1 MGIEFHKVTR
11 NIGAEVTGV
20 DLTRPIDE
28 EQAEILHQGLLENL
42 VLFFR
47 DQHITDEQHQAF
59 AENFGI
65 LDIPKMNLHGGA
77 IHVLDQTDPKGEGGD
92 QWHSDNTFMKVPP
105 MGSLLRAVIL
115 PDVGGDT
122 NWANMYMVY
131 ESLAPWLQRLCDE
144 LYAEHDLTMS
154 ITKAVDKG
162 HKFDLREMQEKNP
175 PQIHPVVRIHPETGR
190 KALYVNRSSVTRLI
204 GLSRRE
210 NEALLPLLFD
220 AVRDPQFQVR
230 LKWRVGTMAFWDN
243 RPTQHYAVADYTQRR
258 KMHRVTVTAFPKY
271 DDGIPTGP
279 NGVTGADAPA
289 EAAAARY
296 L

>member
-1 MGIEFHKVTR
+1 MIEFHPMTR
-11 NIGAEVTGV
+11 NIGAEVSGV
-20 DLTRPIDE
+20 DLGKPLDE
-28 EQAEILHQGLLENL
+28 EQAQILRTGLLDHM

-47 DQHITDEQHQAF
+47 DQEITDEQHVAF
-59 AENFGI
+59 AKQFGTA
-65 LDIPKMNLHGGA
+65 NLPPMDTSGSA
-77 IHVLDQTDPKGEGGD
+77 VHVLDQTDPKGEGGD

-115 PDVGGDT
+115 PEVGGDT
-122 NWANMYMVY
+122 LWANMYMAY
-131 ESLAPWLQRLCDE
+131 DSLAPWLQKLCDE

-154 ITKAVDKG
+154 VSKAIDKG
-162 HKFDLREMQEKNP
+162 HRMDLRELQEKNP
-175 PQIHPVVRIHPETGR
+175 PSLHPVVRIHPETGR

-230 LKWRVGTMAFWDN
+230 LKWRVGTLAFWDN

-258 KMHRVTVTAFPKY
+258 KMHRVTINCPEGI
-271 DDGIPTGP
+271 DDGVPKGV
-279 NGVTGADAPA
+279 NGVTGADSPA

>member
-1 MGIEFHKVTR
+1 MIVFHPMTR
-11 NIGAEVTGV
+11 NIGAEVEGV
-20 DLTRPIDE
+20 DLREPLPE
-28 EQAEILHQGLLENL
+28 EQVQRIRAGLLEHQ

-47 DQHITDEQHQAF
+47 EQHISDEQHVAF
-59 AENFGI
+59 AKQFGTA
-65 LDIPKMNLHGGA
+65 NLPPMDTSGSA
-77 IHVLDQTDPKGEGGD
+77 VHVLDQTDPKGEGGD
-92 QWHSDNTFMKVPP
+92 QWHSDNTFMTTPP
-105 MGSLLRAVIL
+105 MGSLLRAVML

-122 NWANMYMVY
+122 LWANMYLVY
-131 ESLAPWLQRLCDE
+131 ESLAPWLRRLCDE

-154 ITKAVDKG
+154 VSKAIDKG
-162 HKFDLREMQEKNP
+162 HRLDLRDMQEKNP
-175 PQIHPVVRIHPETGR
+175 PVVHPVVRVHPETGR
-190 KALYVNRSSVTRLI
+190 KALFVNRSSVTRLI

-210 NEALLPLLFD
+210 NEAILPLLFD

-230 LKWRVGTMAFWDN
+230 LKWRVGTLAFWDN

-258 KMHRVTVTAFPKY
+258 KMHRVTVNCPAAI
-271 DDGIPTGP
+271 DDGVPKGP

>member
-1 MGIEFHKVTR
+1 MIEFHRVTA

-20 DLTRPIDE
+20 DLTKPLDE
-28 EQAEILHQGLLENL
+28 EQVQIIRQGLLDNY

-47 DQHITDEQHQAF
+47 DQHINDAQHEAF
-59 AENFGI
+59 AMNFGT
-65 LDIPKMNLHGGA
+65 LDIPKMNIDGGA
-77 IHVLDQTDPKGEGGD
+77 IHVLDQTAPKGEGGD
-92 QWHSDNTFMKVPP
+92 QWHSDNTFMKRPP
-105 MGSLLRAVIL
+105 TGSLLRAVIL
-115 PDVGGDT
+115 PEVGGDT

-131 ESLAPWLQRLCDE
+131 DSLAPWLQRLCDE

-154 ITKAVDKG
+154 ITKAIDKG
-162 HKFDLREMQEKNP
+162 HRFDLREMQDKNP
-175 PQIHPVVRIHPETGR
+175 PQIHPVVRVHPETGR

-210 NEALLPLLFD
+210 NEAILPLLFD

-230 LKWRVGTMAFWDN
+230 LKWRVGTLAFWDN

-258 KMHRVTVTAFPKY
+258 KMHRVTFMAPTDIDSGV
-271 DDGIPTGP
+271 PTGP
-279 NGVTGADAPA
+279 GGVTGDDAPA
-289 EAAAARY
+289 EPAAARY

>member
-1 MGIEFHKVTR
+1 MIEFQPMTR

-20 DLTRPIDE
+20 ELSKPLDP
-28 EQAEILHQGLLENL
+28 EQVQQIRDGLLEHM

-47 DQHITDEQHQAF
+47 DQQISDEEHVAF
-59 AENFGI
+59 AKQFGTA
-65 LDIPKMNLHGGA
+65 NLPPMDTSGSA
-77 IHVLDQTDPKGEGGD
+77 VHVLDQTDPKGEGGD
-92 QWHSDNTFMKVPP
+92 QWHSDNTFMRTPP

-115 PDVGGDT
+115 PEVGGDT
-122 NWANMYMVY
+122 LWANMYMAY
-131 ESLAPWLQRLCDE
+131 DSLAPWLQRLCDD

-154 ITKAVDKG
+154 VSKAIDKG
-162 HKFDLREMQEKNP
+162 HRMDLRAMQDDNP
-175 PQIHPVVRIHPETGR
+175 PVTHPVVRIHPETGR

-210 NEALLPLLFD
+210 NEAILPLLFD

-230 LKWRVGTMAFWDN
+230 LKWRVGTLAFWDN
-243 RPTQHYAVADYTQRR
+243 RPTQHYAVADYTERR
-258 KMHRVTVTAFPKY
+258 KMHRVTVNCPAEI
-271 DDGIPTGP
+271 DDGIPKGP
-279 NGVTGADAPA
+279 DGVTGDDAPA

>member
-1 MGIEFHKVTR
+1 MIEFQPMTA
-11 NIGAEVTGV
+11 NIGAEVSGV
-20 DLTRPIDE
+20 DIGKPLDE
-28 EQAEILHQGLLENL
+28 EQVQTLRDGLLRHM

-47 DQHITDEQHQAF
+47 EQHISDDEHVAF
-59 AENFGI
+59 AKRFGTANMPPM
-65 LDIPKMNLHGGA
+65 DTSGSA
-77 IHVLDQTDPKGEGGD
+77 VHVLDQTDPKGEGGD

-105 MGSLLRAVIL
+105 MGSLLRAVML
-115 PDVGGDT
+115 PEVGGDT
-122 NWANMYMVY
+122 LWANMYMAY
-131 ESLAPWLQRLCDE
+131 DSLAPWLQRLCDD

-154 ITKAVDKG
+154 VTKAIDKG
-162 HKFDLREMQEKNP
+162 HRMDLRAMQEKNP
-175 PQIHPVVRIHPETGR
+175 PSVHPVVRVHPETGR

-230 LKWRVGTMAFWDN
+230 LKWRVGTLAFWDN

-258 KMHRVTVTAFPKY
+258 KMHRVTVNCPEGI
-271 DDGIPTGP
+271 DDGVPKGP
-279 NGVTGADAPA
+279 DGVTGADAPA
-289 EAAAARY
+289 EKAAARY

>member
-1 MGIEFHKVTR
+1 MIEFNKITK
-11 NIGAEVTGV
+11 NIGAEVTGI
-20 DLTRPIDE
+20 DLSKPLDE
-28 EQAEILHQGLLENL
+28 EQVEIVRKGLLENL

-47 DQHITDEQHQAF
+47 DQDITDDQHQAF
-59 AENFGI
+59 ALNFGT
-65 LDIPKMNLHGGA
+65 LDIPAMNRDGGA

-92 QWHSDNTFMKVPP
+92 QWHSDNTFMKIPP
-105 MGSLLRAVIL
+105 MGSLLRAVML
-115 PDVGGDT
+115 PEVGGDT
-122 NWANMYMVY
+122 NWANMYLAY
-131 ESLAPWLQRLCDE
+131 DSLAPGIQRLCDE

-154 ITKAVDKG
+154 ISKAVDKG

-175 PQIHPVVRIHPETGR
+175 PSIHPVVRVHPETGR

-230 LKWRVGTMAFWDN
+230 LKWRVGTLAFWDN
-243 RPTQHYAVADYTQRR
+243 RPTQHYAVADYVQRR
-258 KMHRVTVTAFPKY
+258 KMHRVTITAPVEV
-271 DDGIPTGP
+271 DNGIPTGP
-279 NGVTGADAPA
+279 NGVTGIDAPA

>member
-1 MGIEFHKVTR
+1 MIEFHPVTR

-20 DLTRPIDE
+20 DLSKPLDP
-28 EQAEILHQGLLENL
+28 EQTQQIRDGLLTHM

-47 DQHITDEQHQAF
+47 DQHISDEEHVAF
-59 AENFGI
+59 AKQFGTAN
-65 LDIPKMNLHGGA
+65 LPPMNTSGSA
-77 IHVLDQTDPKGEGGD
+77 VHVLDQTDPKGEGGD
-92 QWHSDNTFMKVPP
+92 SWHSDNTFMKTPP

-115 PDVGGDT
+115 PEVGGDT
-122 NWANMYMVY
+122 NWANMYLVY
-131 ESLAPWLQRLCDE
+131 ESLAPWLQRLVDD

-154 ITKAVDKG
+154 VTKAIDKG
-162 HKFDLREMQEKNP
+162 HRMDLRAMQEKNP
-175 PQIHPVVRIHPETGR
+175 PVVHPVVRVHPETGR

-210 NEALLPLLFD
+210 NEAILPLLFD

-230 LKWRVGTMAFWDN
+230 LKWRVGTLAFWDN

-258 KMHRVTVTAFPKY
+258 KMHRVTINCPEDI
-271 DDGIPTGP
+271 DDGVPKGP

-289 EAAAARY
+289 EPAAARY